1 MATIVTTTLADLID
15 PEVMADSIS
24 AELKARI
31 AAKGFMKVDSTLS
44 AQPGST
50 IVVPRFN
57 YIGPAADLAEGVEG
71 NVEALTTNEKSYTVK
86 KAVKN
91 VELTDEAVLSG
102 FGDPV
107 GETNRQLRMA
117 IEDKIDNDAIALLS
131 SDTGIR
137 SIVSSYPLDYE
148 TVAEAMGTFADEEQ
162 GIETYLLVSQEG
174 MKDLREDD
182 KLLGNE
188 MLSAEL
194 LSRGV
199 IGSIAGAYI
208 IISNKLNGTN
218 NTRQA
223 FLLKKEAITAFLKRD
238 VNLETARNVLAK
250 KTLFSADEHY
260 VCGIENGEKVVAITH
275 TNDHLGQLFIRYRV
289 DAQTDGTYDMKV
301 LDVYPAK
308 FAANSLGYNL
318 AASAPAITFDQVIQ
332 PGTTAGWSALT
343 IGSTIENVGS
353 TPILTVV
360 QVLTA
365 DNKTKYAGTVKVL

>member
-1 MATIVTTTLADLID
+1 MEPIRNFDQLTAYLQALHQR
-15 PEVMADSIS
+15 
-24 AELKARI
+24 KR
-31 AAKGFMKVDSTLS
+31 
-44 AQPGST
+44 
-50 IVVPRFN
+50 IVVVC
-57 YIGPAADLAEGVEG
+57 A
-71 NVEALTTNEKSYTVK
+71 S
-86 KAVKN
+86 
-91 VELTDEAVLSG
+91 
-102 FGDPV
+102 DPNT
-107 GETNRQLRMA
+107 EY
-117 IEDKIDNDAIALLS
+117 AIALLS

-308 FAANSLGYNL
+308 FSVNTLGYNL

-332 PGTTAGWSALT
+332 PGVTAGWSPLT